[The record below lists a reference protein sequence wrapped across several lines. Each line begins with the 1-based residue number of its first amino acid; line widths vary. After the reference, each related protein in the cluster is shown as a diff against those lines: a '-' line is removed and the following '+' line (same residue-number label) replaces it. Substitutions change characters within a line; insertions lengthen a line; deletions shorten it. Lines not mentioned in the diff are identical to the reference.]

1 MSYSEGTAQR
11 IREAL
16 ATRDDVSERKMFGG
30 LCFMVRGN
38 MAVGC
43 GGAEADDLMVRVGKE
58 AYTEALLQPHA
69 QETSG
74 NFRPM
79 RGIVWVKPAGF
90 ATEQALQTWIDRG
103 LANALSLPAK

>member
-1 MSYSEGTAQR
+1 MAYDDGVAQR

-16 ATRDDVSERKMFGG
+16 ADRNDVTERKMFGG

-43 GGAEADDLMVRVGKE
+43 GGAEEDDLMVRVGKD

-69 QETSG
+69 HETSG

-79 RGIVWVKPAGF
+79 KGIVWVKPQGF
-90 ATEQALQTWIDRG
+90 ETDEALNAWIDRG